1 MLNKKI
7 IKQILSLNPDLN
19 KEAILKM
26 IEEKEV
32 ESKGFLTRESAAR
45 AVAEELG
52 IKTSD
57 VSFKTVVSIR
67 NLVSGLNNV
76 TIIARVI
83 FVNPIQKFVHIDGTE
98 GSMRHLR
105 VVDKTGEIK
114 VVLWDKKAE
123 ISAEDILGKVLR
135 FSNCYIKQGFNG
147 KIELNVGSRGFL
159 KVENKNTYIDEFP
172 SLKAL
177 ITKIGEISE
186 KDKIVNVFGAV
197 RKIYP
202 ISPFKRGNGSKG
214 KLRRLVLMDESG
226 DITLLLWNKKVD
238 EMLKIDCKKYLLVL
252 GAKVRKSLNSCL
264 ELHIN
269 FLVDTVVLD
278 NTHQIFEA
286 LTF

>member
-1 MLNKKI
+1 MLDKKI

-19 KEAILKM
+19 KESVLKM
-26 IEEKEV
+26 IKEKEV

-57 VSFKTVVSIR
+57 ISFKTVVSIR

-76 TIIARVI
+76 TIIALVI
-83 FVNPIQKFVHIDGTE
+83 FVNPKKKFFHADGTE
-98 GSMRHLR
+98 GSMRYLR

-114 VVLWDKKAE
+114 VVLWDEKAE

-135 FSNCYIKQGFNG
+135 FSNGYIRQGFYG
-147 KIELNVGSRGFL
+147 KIELNIGSKGFF

-172 SLKAL
+172 SLTAL
-177 ITKIGEISE
+177 ITKIGKISE
-186 KDKIVNVFGAV
+186 NDKTVNVFGV
-197 RKIYP
+197 IRNIYP
-202 ISPFKRGNGSKG
+202 ISSFKRGNGSKG
-214 KLRRLVLMDESG
+214 KLRRLVLMDKSG
-226 DITLLLWNKKVD
+226 SITLLLWNKKVD

-252 GAKVRKSLNSCL
+252 GAKVRKSLNSHL

-269 FLVDTVVLD
+269 SLVDTSILD
-278 NTHQIFEA
+278 STHQIFEA
-286 LTF
+286 LTL